1 MFWLAFITGIVGS
14 LHCVG
19 MCGPIMLILPTS
31 PDKFTDFFN
40 KFIYQIG
47 RISAYALLGVFIGII
62 GGELVLAGLQQYL
75 SIITGIILLMLALGY
90 VIPNNFQLPL
100 ISKWKSWISI
110 TFSSKLNSNK
120 TINFPILGFL
130 NGLLPCGLVYVA
142 LVTALNVDFYY
153 HGAFYMAFFG
163 LGTLPVMLGLAI
175 FKGYFQSRLKG
186 SFSKIYPAFTF
197 LIACLLVLRG
207 LNLGI
212 PYISPE
218 ISQGHN
224 RPTLECCSKK

>member
-31 PDKFTDFFN
+31 PDNFTDFFN

-100 ISKWKSWISI
+100 ISKWKSWVST
-110 TFSSKLNSNK
+110 TFSSKLSSNK

-142 LVTALNVDFYY
+142 LVTALNVDSYY

-175 FKGYFQSRLKG
+175 FKGYFQTRLKG
-186 SFSKIYPAFTF
+186 SFSKIYPVFTF
-197 LIACLLVLRG
+197 FIACLLVLRG

-218 ISQGHN
+218 ISNAHN
-224 RPTLECCSKK
+224 RPALECCSKR